1 MMNRCIALFTGGKES
16 VFSVLKAREQGYE
29 IDELIFLKK
38 PSFSVHKVNLPA
50 IRAVAKMLSIELNVL
65 ESGDK
70 PEDDK
75 ALITYLK
82 KKRENGV
89 NNLITGNVKLE
100 ETHDIYQKLCEK
112 VGLRLIEPLRG
123 WNTLELLIEY
133 SKIDLQFMIIGIRD
147 EELDPKW
154 LGATISKQNI
164 ENFIEEVLSK
174 GVDPCGE
181 YGEYHSIVIQLKN
194 FSSGLKS
201 NFILK
206 GESAC
211 INYLQLVNPQTIETN
226 NKW

>member
-65 ESGDK
+65 ESSDK

-75 ALITYLK
+75 VLITYLK

-123 WNTLELLIEY
+123 WDTLELLMEY
-133 SKIDLQFMIIGIRD
+133 FKIDLQFMIIGIRD

-154 LGATISKQNI
+154 LGRTVTQQNL
-164 ENFIEEVLSK
+164 EEFLADILSR
-174 GVDPCGE
+174 GIDPCGE
-181 YGEYHSIVIQLKN
+181 YGEYHSLVT
-194 FSSGLKS
+194 GLKEIKLSLRPIKIEKSSS
-201 NFILK
+201 NMNYILIDVL
-206 GESAC
+206 GSS
-211 INYLQLVNPQTIETN
+211 NSL
-226 NKW
+226 

>member
-38 PSFSVHKVNLPA
+38 PRFSVHKVNLPA
-50 IRAVAKMLSIELNVL
+50 VRAVAKMLGIELNVL

-75 ALITYLK
+75 VLITYLK

-123 WNTLELLIEY
+123 WDTLELLMEY
-133 SKIDLQFMIIGIRD
+133 FKIDLQFMIIGIRD

-154 LGATISKQNI
+154 LGRVITQG
-164 ENFIEEVLSK
+164 NFEEFLTDILSR
-174 GVDPCGE
+174 GTDPCGE
-181 YGEYHSIVIQLKN
+181 YGEYHTLVT
-194 FSSGLKS
+194 GLKEIKLNLRPVKIERS
-201 NFILK
+201 DSGMNYILMDVL
-206 GESAC
+206 GSSSSF
-211 INYLQLVNPQTIETN
+211 
-226 NKW
+226 

>member
-1 MMNRCIALFTGGKES
+1 MNKCVALFTGGKES
-16 VFSVLKAREQGYE
+16 VFSVLKARERGYD

-75 ALITYLK
+75 VLITYLK

-112 VGLRLIEPLRG
+112 IGLRLIEPLRG
-123 WNTLELLIEY
+123 WDTLELLMEY
-133 SKIDLQFMIIGIRD
+133 SKINLQFMIIGIRD

-154 LGATISKQNI
+154 LGRVVTQQNL
-164 ENFIEEVLSK
+164 EEFLADILSR
-174 GVDPCGE
+174 GIDPCGE
-181 YGEYHSIVIQLKN
+181 YGEYHSLVT
-194 FSSGLKS
+194 GLKEVKVGFRPVKIERSDS
-201 NFILK
+201 NMNYILIDVP
-206 GESAC
+206 GNSSS
-211 INYLQLVNPQTIETN
+211 L
-226 NKW
+226 